1 MSKRKRYRADGQYS
15 GNHKV
20 EKKEVKA
27 AAKSSK
33 LESKATLA
41 LAKAQKRKWLAI
53 LLGVCIAGYLII
65 STGAGGAWLDK
76 MKGLIP

>member
-1 MSKRKRYRADGQYS
+1 MSKRKRYREDGQYR

-33 LESKATLA
+33 LEAKATLA
-41 LAKAQKRKWLAI
+41 LAKSQKRKWLAI
-53 LLGVCIAGYLII
+53 LLGVCIAGYLLI
-65 STGAGGAWLDK
+65 STGAGSGWLEK
-76 MKGLIP
+76 MKGLIL